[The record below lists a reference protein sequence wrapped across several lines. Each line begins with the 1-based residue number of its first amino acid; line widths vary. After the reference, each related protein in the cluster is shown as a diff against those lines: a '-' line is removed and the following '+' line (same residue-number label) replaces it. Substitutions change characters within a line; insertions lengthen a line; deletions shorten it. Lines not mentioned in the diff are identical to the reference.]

1 MWDWMKKMKKIIS
14 ISLIKNLVF
23 YFFLVVLAISML
35 LPLIWMLNISLKPS
49 GQIYEYPPSLIP
61 KTFVVGN
68 YVTAWV
74 GADFSLYF
82 KNTTIYTLVSVIFI
96 LFFSSL
102 AGYTFARLR
111 FPGRDILFLIILLT
125 MMIPYQVTLIPLF
138 LIVKNFPLAGG
149 NNIFGTGGK
158 GLIDTYAGLI
168 IPGLV
173 PAFGIFLFRQFFLG
187 LPGELEDAARIDGCS
202 EFRIYWQIMLPLT
215 KPALILLGIFSFQ
228 GKWNDLLWP
237 LIVTTTKHMRTLQIG
252 LAVFQGE
259 QRSGAQWN
267 EMMAAGLVV
276 IIPVIIIFLIG
287 QKYFTKGVALTG
299 IKG

>member
-1 MWDWMKKMKKIIS
+1 MRNWTKKIIS
-14 ISLIKNLVF
+14 IPLIKN
-23 YFFLVVLAISML
+23 FLLYLFLIILATSML
-35 LPLIWMLNISLKPS
+35 LPLIWMVNVSLKPF
-49 GQIYEYPPSLIP
+49 GQIYEYPPSLFP
-61 KTFVVGN
+61 KTFLVTN
-68 YVTAWV
+68 YVAAWV

-82 KNTTIYTLVSVIFI
+82 KNTTVYAFVSVIFI
-96 LFFSSL
+96 LFFCSL

-111 FPGRDILFLIILLT
+111 FPGRDILFLIILIT

-138 LIVKNFPLAGG
+138 LLIKNFPFAGG
-149 NNIFGTGGK
+149 NNIFGMGGK

-173 PAFGIFLFRQFFLG
+173 PAFGVFLFRQFFLG
-187 LPGELEDAARIDGCS
+187 LPSELEDAARIDGCS

-215 KPALILLGIFSFQ
+215 KPALVLLGIFSFQ

-267 EMMAAGLVV
+267 EMMAAGLIV

-299 IKG
+299 LKG